1 MRKTAVIFK
10 ANCYFRITEFNDEF
24 NRKVIAPFCRRNLYR
39 HGQVVDPVTY
49 KKNWVVTHV
58 FARSNKEKTEY
69 RLPHSMLDDFLKFAE
84 MMGYTRSRIIIK
96 VEKETLGD
104 KVDIALNSKFST
116 PREIQKEWINYQLAP
131 GGLKA
136 NNASTGQGK
145 TFMALYTMVQ
155 MGVRTLITIQPRY
168 ITTWLN
174 DIGKTLVVRPEDVV
188 VWEMTDLELLVK
200 NIETGVINPKIIILP
215 LTRISGYLKSMK
227 LEEDVPCLSE
237 LLDRTGCGLRIIDEG
252 HESFH
257 EVCMSMFYGNPHKTL
272 LLSATLQSDDMM
284 INKMYQTMIPI
295 KTRLKEPDAENYIDI
310 EAWAYRICP
319 RKYKI
324 KTVQFGSYSDIAFE
338 QSILKSVE
346 LTQFYYRLMKK
357 LFEESYLNK
366 REEGTKCLFFFTLVD
381 MSLTMLDLFRKD
393 FPHLDFETYL
403 GSLDKKTPNKYL
415 EHEIVITTPGSC
427 GVGKDI
433 PGLITVICS
442 HTVFSSQRNKQM
454 IGRLRRLDGKFGDR
468 VTPLFVFPVCSDIA
482 KQKEC
487 FTKRKVAFAAKQK
500 GFKLLNSNMELV

>member
-1 MRKTAVIFK
+1 
-10 ANCYFRITEFNDEF
+10 
-24 NRKVIAPFCRRNLYR
+24 
-39 HGQVVDPVTY
+39 
-49 KKNWVVTHV
+49 
-58 FARSNKEKTEY
+58 
-69 RLPHSMLDDFLKFAE
+69 
-84 MMGYTRSRIIIK
+84 
-96 VEKETLGD
+96 
-104 KVDIALNSKFST
+104 
-116 PREIQKEWINYQLAP
+116 
-131 GGLKA
+131 
-136 NNASTGQGK
+136 
-145 TFMALYTMVQ
+145 
-155 MGVRTLITIQPRY
+155 
-168 ITTWLN
+168 
-174 DIGKTLVVRPEDVV
+174 
-188 VWEMTDLELLVK
+188 
-200 NIETGVINPKIIILP
+200 
-215 LTRISGYLKSMK
+215 
-227 LEEDVPCLSE
+227 
-237 LLDRTGCGLRIIDEG
+237 
-252 HESFH
+252 
-257 EVCMSMFYGNPHKTL
+257 MSMFYGNPQKTL

-468 VTPLFVFPVCSDIA
+468 ITPLFVFPVCSDIA